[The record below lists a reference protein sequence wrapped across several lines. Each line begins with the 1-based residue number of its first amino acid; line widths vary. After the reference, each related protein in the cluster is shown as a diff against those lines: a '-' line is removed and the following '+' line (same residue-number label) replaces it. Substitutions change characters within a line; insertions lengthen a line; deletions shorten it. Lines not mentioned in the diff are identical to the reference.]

1 MPNIAARRILAVI
14 LIVFLL
20 IICCIAI
27 RHRVQIDLNGGR
39 PVLSPGDAL
48 LAPGMT
54 LQKDFYVRNIG
65 NSPIRYKLYFHRLS
79 GGLADILE
87 ITVRSGDT
95 VLYAGTPAELTKNQV
110 SEADDILTPGQ
121 VRDLQIL
128 FHFPAHA
135 GNDAQDLFLDFD
147 LSADGMLANEKEFP

>member
-20 IICCIAI
+20 IICCVAI
-27 RHRVQIDLNGGR
+27 HYRVQIDLNGGR
-39 PVLSPGDAL
+39 PVLDAGAYT

-54 LQKDFYVRNIG
+54 LQKDFYVRNVG

-79 GGLADILE
+79 GGLAEILE

-95 VLYAGTPAELTKNQV
+95 VLYRGTPAELTKKQV
-110 SEADDILTPGQ
+110 SEADDILKPGQ

-135 GNDAQDLFLDFD
+135 GNEVQDLSLDFD
-147 LSADGMLANEKEFP
+147 LSADGMLAN